1 MDEKLKKELLED
13 TSIEDIP
20 DRYADIV
27 EIIGIEKFVAMAEYA
42 RGDKIYFPK
51 TENILAPARNRRIK
65 KEYNGYNTKELAER
79 YNLTTIQVGNILKD
93 EPMIGQLSLF
103 DDL

>member
-20 DRYADIV
+20 DRYAEIV
-27 EIIGIEKFVAMAEYA
+27 EIIGIDKFVEMAEYA

-93 EPMIGQLSLF
+93 EPLPGQMTLF
-103 DDL
+103 DCM